1 MRRLTL
7 IPLLLLIVLLGACDD
22 ISGVGGRDMD
32 GSWSARVDGETVW
45 LSLRDDRGL
54 IRGSG
59 EWGYDDIYVDGER
72 RDGEVWLIFEF
83 NRYNP
88 IEFEGRVRRSELEG
102 RLYGSGYDGVRVRF
116 RRESR
121 R

>member
-7 IPLLLLIVLLGACDD
+7 IPLLLLFVLLGACDD
-22 ISGVGGRDMD
+22 IAGVGGRDVD
-32 GSWSARVDGETVW
+32 GTWSARVDGESVW
-45 LSLRDDRGL
+45 LSLRDDRGV

-72 RDGEVWLIFEF
+72 RSGEIWLIFEF
-83 NRYNP
+83 GRYNP
-88 IEFEGRVRRSELEG
+88 IEFEGRVRGSELEG

-116 RRESR
+116 RRGSR